1 MPTILPQF
9 LHDLRRAEIVERMR
23 TDPRTVGD
31 LWLGLDRDAAM
42 NVIEWGQADFDTP
55 VGTFSAEDRV
65 LLYAFW
71 NQPRHLEELS
81 DAFRQL
87 FSENRPTEPLI
98 VVDLGCG
105 PFTGGLALAGQLGPG
120 AQFDYIGVDRSRAM
134 RRFGEDLATVAESMP
149 AAPQIKRQWV
159 SDVSCVAWDRPP
171 SWRPVVVIVSFL
183 LASPSL
189 PVEVLVADLELLL
202 TRLSRGEATVL
213 YTNSP
218 KWGPNRNYPAFR
230 NALSNAGFQLVVE
243 DTGSVETE
251 RRILALRYA
260 LFYRGR
266 QQSLRLKGC

>member
-1 MPTILPQF
+1 M
-9 LHDLRRAEIVERMR
+9 RA
-23 TDPRTVGD
+23 
-31 LWLGLDRDAAM
+31 
-42 NVIEWGQADFDTP
+42 
-55 VGTFSAEDRV
+55 
-65 LLYAFW
+65 
-71 NQPRHLEELS
+71 
-81 DAFRQL
+81 
-87 FSENRPTEPLI
+87 
-98 VVDLGCG
+98 
-105 PFTGGLALAGQLGPG
+105 
-120 AQFDYIGVDRSRAM
+120 
-134 RRFGEDLATVAESMP
+134 
-149 AAPQIKRQWV
+149 
-159 SDVSCVAWDRPP
+159 

-218 KWGPNRNYPAFR
+218 KWGPNRNYPVFR
-230 NALSNAGFQLVVE
+230 NALSNAGFQLVVD